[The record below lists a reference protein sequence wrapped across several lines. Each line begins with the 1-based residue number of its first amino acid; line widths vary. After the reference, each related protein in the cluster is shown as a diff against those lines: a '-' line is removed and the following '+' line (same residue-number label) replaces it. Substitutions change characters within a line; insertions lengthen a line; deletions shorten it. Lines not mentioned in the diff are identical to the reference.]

1 MMLFKLILSYI
12 FVLIIIYFCN
22 NKIMDLLGNN
32 QALIKFIE
40 LTLPLTIPAL
50 LYFFQVNKD
59 KQERLEK
66 EKQKEEDTLKV
77 GISIYQSDDTYV
89 NLLTKKI
96 ERQLKACEKQ
106 QGIKI
111 HCKIVSA
118 ENDQNEQN
126 EQVEHFAALAYDVIC
141 VNAVDRTNVSTM
153 IDRAEESEIPLIFFN
168 RQPVQDDLRKG
179 QHIYYVGSDA
189 QESGRLQGEL
199 VASVYRKDPAVL
211 DKNGDGVVG
220 YAVLEGETGHQDAII
235 RSEWSVK
242 TMTSSGVPAKRI
254 TGGVANWM
262 KEQAA
267 AIVGRWLKEEEG
279 ELELILCN
287 NDDMALGAIE
297 TLRQEGRTDIS
308 VVGIDGTEE
317 GLMAVRDG
325 KMLGTVKA
333 DSDIYAEYIA
343 RMVCGLKK
351 EGTVPKG
358 ILEGHDREVWIPWE
372 IKICPELGE

>member
-1 MMLFKLILSYI
+1 MREYKKWKAQTGILLVAAAVVCAAAAGIS
-12 FVLIIIYFCN
+12 
-22 NKIMDLLGNN
+22 
-32 QALIKFIE
+32 
-40 LTLPLTIPAL
+40 
-50 LYFFQVNKD
+50 
-59 KQERLEK
+59 RRK
-66 EKQKEEDTLKV
+66 EEQKEEETLKV

-96 ERQLKACEKQ
+96 ERQLKECEKEQ
-106 QGIKI
+106 NIKI

-126 EQVEHFAALAYDVIC
+126 EQVERFAALDYDVIC

-153 IDRAEESEIPLIFFN
+153 IDSAGEAEIPLIFFN
-168 RQPVQDDLRKG
+168 RQPVKDDLRKG

-189 QESGRLQGEL
+189 QESGKLQGEL
-199 VASVYRKDPAVL
+199 VASVYRKAPAIL

-242 TMTSSGVPAKRI
+242 TMTASGVPAKRI
-254 TGGVANWM
+254 AGGVANWM

-267 AIVGRWLKEEEG
+267 ALVGRWLKEEEG

-297 TLRQEGRTDIS
+297 TLRQEGRTDIC

-317 GLMAVRDG
+317 GLTAVREG
-325 KMLGTVKA
+325 EMLGTVKA
-333 DSDIYAEYIA
+333 DSDIYAQYIA
-343 RMVCGLKK
+343 QMVCGLEK
-351 EGTVPKG
+351 EGKVPEE
-358 ILEGHDREVWIPWE
+358 ILEGNDREVWIPWE
-372 IKICPELGE
+372 IKLCPAMQE

>member
-1 MMLFKLILSYI
+1 MEGQGKVMREYK
-12 FVLIIIYFCN
+12 
-22 NKIMDLLGNN
+22 KWKTQMGLLAVTVAVICVAAAG
-32 QALIKFIE
+32 IS
-40 LTLPLTIPAL
+40 
-50 LYFFQVNKD
+50 
-59 KQERLEK
+59 RRK

-111 HCKIVSA
+111 HCKIV
-118 ENDQNEQN
+118 
-126 EQVEHFAALAYDVIC
+126 IC

-153 IDRAEESEIPLIFFN
+153 IDRVEESEIPLIFFN

-351 EGTVPKG
+351 EGTVPKE

>member
-1 MMLFKLILSYI
+1 MEGQGKVMREYKKWKTQMGILAVTVAVICVAAAGIS
-12 FVLIIIYFCN
+12 
-22 NKIMDLLGNN
+22 
-32 QALIKFIE
+32 
-40 LTLPLTIPAL
+40 
-50 LYFFQVNKD
+50 
-59 KQERLEK
+59 RRK

-153 IDRAEESEIPLIFFN
+153 IDRVEESEIPLIFFN

-220 YAVLEGETGHQDAII
+220 YAVLEAETGHQDAII

-242 TMTSSGVPAKRI
+242 TMTSSRVPAKRI

-351 EGTVPKG
+351 EGTVPKE

>member
-1 MMLFKLILSYI
+1 MEGQGKVMREYK
-12 FVLIIIYFCN
+12 
-22 NKIMDLLGNN
+22 KWKTQMGLLAVTVAVICVAAAG
-32 QALIKFIE
+32 IS
-40 LTLPLTIPAL
+40 
-50 LYFFQVNKD
+50 
-59 KQERLEK
+59 RRK

-153 IDRAEESEIPLIFFN
+153 IDRVEESEIPLIFFN

-199 VASVYRKDPAVL
+199 VASVYRKDPTVL

-242 TMTSSGVPAKRI
+242 TMTFSGVPAKRI

-267 AIVGRWLKEEEG
+267 AIVGRWLKEG
-279 ELELILCN
+279 SWN
-287 NDDMALGAIE
+287 
-297 TLRQEGRTDIS
+297 
-308 VVGIDGTEE
+308 
-317 GLMAVRDG
+317 
-325 KMLGTVKA
+325 
-333 DSDIYAEYIA
+333 
-343 RMVCGLKK
+343 
-351 EGTVPKG
+351 
-358 ILEGHDREVWIPWE
+358 
-372 IKICPELGE
+372 